1 MMMNTTN
8 EKITYDVVPIG
19 TLRQHELIIEERL
32 ARVMEILQREQCV
45 DIPIIVDRKTMVVL
59 DGHHRL
65 NSLIRLGAKRA
76 PVCKIDYM
84 DDSLITVQARPESG
98 FKTLSKQDIIDMGL
112 SETTFKPKTTRH
124 TLKFEVKRINQP
136 LKDLM

>member
-1 MMMNTTN
+1 M
-8 EKITYDVVPIG
+8 ESKITYDVVPIE
-19 TLRQHELIIEERL
+19 TLRQHEQIIEERL
-32 ARVMEILQREQCV
+32 VKVVEIIRREQCV
-45 DIPIIVDRKTMVVL
+45 DIPIIVDRRTLVVL

-76 PVCKIDYM
+76 PVCKIDYF

-98 FKTLSKQDIIDMGL
+98 FASLSKQDILDMGL
-112 SETTFKPKTTRH
+112 SPTTFKPKTTRH
-124 TLKFEVKRINQP
+124 TLKFDVKRINHP